1 MVKSPSAIV
10 VSGGVKRKD
19 VKDFSET
26 FTYEVR
32 VGWVVSKE
40 KRVGNVFTEADVPYN
55 FFTGVVEW
63 KTDFTVLVSNGVGTR
78 GLELFNEVF
87 VSVGCETFTFFG
99 VKEYVVNKKDS
110 ISDVSCCGS
119 AVFGED

>member
-1 MVKSPSAIV
+1 LVKGPGAIV

-26 FTYEVR
+26 FTYEVG

-40 KRVGNVFTEADVPYN
+40 KRVGNVFTEANVPDN
-55 FFTGVVEW
+55 FFAGVVEW

-99 VKEYVVNKKDS
+99 VEEYVVN
-110 ISDVSCCGS
+110 
-119 AVFGED
+119 E